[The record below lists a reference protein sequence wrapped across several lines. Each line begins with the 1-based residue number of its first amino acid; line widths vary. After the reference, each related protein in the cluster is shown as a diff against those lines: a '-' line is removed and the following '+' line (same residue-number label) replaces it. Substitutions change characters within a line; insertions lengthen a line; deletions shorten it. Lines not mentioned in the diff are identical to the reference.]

1 MVAVIQVKTT
11 LTKEQL
17 KKAMKNINSIDK
29 LNAKIGGKIIS
40 ANGQEIIEK
49 RRIKPYKIIVSKTS
63 DIDKGYDFSEE
74 LKSADIIYIVD
85 KNYKLF
91 VKNKNVKGVVN
102 TDLDELS
109 DYQTKES
116 TIESYVDE
124 KLLIFSLILLDKLKL
139 INNSIIIN
147 YQEYLKGGVN
157 DGS

>member
-1 MVAVIQVKTT
+1 MHKQ
-11 LTKEQL
+11 
-17 KKAMKNINSIDK
+17 MKF
-29 LNAKIGGKIIS
+29 
-40 ANGQEIIEK
+40 
-49 RRIKPYKIIVSKTS
+49 KIIVSKTS
-63 DIDKGYDFSEE
+63 DIDKNYDFSEE

-116 TIESYVDE
+116 TIESYADE

-147 YQEYLKGGVN
+147 YQEYLKGGICN
-157 DGS
+157 GN

>member
-1 MVAVIQVKTT
+1 
-11 LTKEQL
+11 
-17 KKAMKNINSIDK
+17 MKNINSIDK

>member
-1 MVAVIQVKTT
+1 
-11 LTKEQL
+11 
-17 KKAMKNINSIDK
+17 MKNINSIDK

-147 YQEYLKGGVN
+147 YQEYLKGGVS